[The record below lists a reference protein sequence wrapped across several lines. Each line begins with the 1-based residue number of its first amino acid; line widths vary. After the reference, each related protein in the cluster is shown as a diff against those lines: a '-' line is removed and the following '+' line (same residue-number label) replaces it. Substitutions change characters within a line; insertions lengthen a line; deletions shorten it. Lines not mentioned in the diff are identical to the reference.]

1 MIASRQ
7 QSITTVM
14 ALLLLLWYPLKA
26 QHVQAMKDICY
37 LSSPKM
43 SGRGYVKNGH
53 IKAARFIKE
62 QFKLCGLTPVN
73 DKWFQQF
80 TFSVTTFPGK
90 MQLSLGDKMLT
101 PGEDYLVHPSSAGG
115 KKTLPLA
122 FADSTDLE
130 RLEKNNDTCFVISQR
145 VYDILRQSE
154 DRLLYTKTKGAIL
167 ITEPTKLTW
176 SVGAQP
182 FGIPVFRMFHNVFDS
197 SAKNISFSISQHFY
211 PAFQTQN
218 VLGMIRGS
226 VQPDSFIVF
235 TAHYDHLGM
244 MGRKTIFPGANDN
257 ASGTAMLL
265 ALARHYSI
273 AVNKPKYSMLF
284 IAFSA
289 EEAGLL
295 GSKYYT
301 EHPLLPLA
309 SIHFLINLDLA
320 GNGSEGITVVNATEF
335 KNQFNLLDSLNTAM
349 HALPSVHQRGKA
361 RNSDHYYFSEKGVP
375 AFFIYTM
382 GGAPWYHDIHDKCNT
397 LTLSHFD
404 RFFNLI
410 TSFAEALQ

>member
-1 MIASRQ
+1 MTQ
-7 QSITTVM
+7 QQRLSATVL
-14 ALLLLLWYPLKA
+14 ALLLFLWLPVAA
-26 QHVQAMKDICY
+26 QHEQALKEICH
-37 LSSPKM
+37 LTSPKM
-43 SGRGYVKNGH
+43 AGRGYVKNGH
-53 IKAARFIKE
+53 LKAAHYIRNEFNKD
-62 QFKLCGLTPVN
+62 GLELLADDGFQKFNIQVN
-73 DKWFQQF
+73 
-80 TFSVTTFPGK
+80 TFPGK
-90 MQLSLGDKMLT
+90 LQVRIDNRTLT
-101 PGEDYLVHPSSAGG
+101 PGADYLVHPSSAGG
-115 KKTLPLA
+115 KKILPLA
-122 FADSTDLE
+122 FADSTDLK
-130 RLEKNNDTCFVISQR
+130 RLEENSDTCYVISQK
-145 VYDILRQSE
+145 VYELLRQSD
-154 DRLLYTKTKGAIL
+154 DRLLYTKTKGAL
-167 ITEPTKLTW
+167 LVQEPHKLTW

-182 FGIPVFRMFHNVFDS
+182 FGIPVFRMLQSVFDF
-197 SAKNISFSISQHFY
+197 SAKNISFNINQHFY
-211 PAFQTQN
+211 PDFKTQN

-265 ALARHYSI
+265 ALARHFSMP
-273 AVNKPKYSMLF
+273 ANKPKYSMLF

-301 EHPLLPLA
+301 EHPLLPLS

-335 KNQFNLLDSLNTAM
+335 KNQFHLLDSLNTAL

>member
-1 MIASRQ
+1 MTQ
-7 QSITTVM
+7 QQRLSATVL
-14 ALLLLLWYPLKA
+14 ALLLFLWLPVAA
-26 QHVQAMKDICY
+26 QHEQALKEICH
-37 LSSPKM
+37 LTSPKM
-43 SGRGYVKNGH
+43 AGRGYVKNGH
-53 IKAARFIKE
+53 LKAAHYIRNEFNKD
-62 QFKLCGLTPVN
+62 GLELLADDGFQKFNIQVN
-73 DKWFQQF
+73 
-80 TFSVTTFPGK
+80 TFPGK
-90 MQLSLGDKMLT
+90 LQVRIDNRTLT
-101 PGEDYLVHPSSAGG
+101 PGADYLVHPSSAGG
-115 KKTLPLA
+115 KKILPLA
-122 FADSTDLE
+122 FADSTDLK
-130 RLEKNNDTCFVISQR
+130 RLEENSDTCYVISQK
-145 VYDILRQSE
+145 VYELLRQSD
-154 DRLLYTKTKGAIL
+154 DRLLYTKTKGAL
-167 ITEPTKLTW
+167 LVQEPHKLTW

-182 FGIPVFRMFHNVFDS
+182 FGIPVFRMLQSVFDF
-197 SAKNISFSISQHFY
+197 SAKNISFNINQHFY
-211 PAFQTQN
+211 PDFKTQN

-265 ALARHYSI
+265 ALARHFSMP
-273 AVNKPKYSMLF
+273 ANKPKYSMLF

-301 EHPLLPLA
+301 EHPLLPLS

-335 KNQFNLLDSLNTAM
+335 KNQFHLLDSLNTAL

-382 GGAPWYHDIHDKCNT
+382 GGAPWYHDINDKCDT

-404 RFFNLI
+404 RFFSLI
-410 TSFAEALQ
+410 TSFADALQ